1 MCSTPNITVSKSKQ
15 NQLFILHNL
24 HFHRHTDQNTI
35 LAIMISALRSVLVP
49 LSRLTTS
56 LYSTDAAAS
65 KQGKPKF
72 DPTTAINEVAVE
84 KDKLFSRLELELRG
98 VDPAVLKSYAWFA
111 TTAANHLNIE
121 VGKCWA
127 ERKPYHDRLTLLK
140 SVHIY
145 KKHRVQY
152 EVRTYFRYLNFHKLT
167 GSTVDTFLEYIER
180 NLPEG
185 VALNA
190 TKTEIQEI
198 PEHLKQLPS
207 EI

>member
-1 MCSTPNITVSKSKQ
+1 
-15 NQLFILHNL
+15 
-24 HFHRHTDQNTI
+24 
-35 LAIMISALRSVLVP
+35 MISAVRNLLTQRVSAGLP
-49 LSRLTTS
+49 LLRLTTA
-56 LYSTDAAAS
+56 LYSTDVAATTGEGLATIAPAS
-65 KQGKPKF
+65 
-72 DPTTAINEVAVE
+72 INEIAAE
-84 KDKLFSRLELELRG
+84 KDKLFSKLEIELRG
-98 VDPAVLKSYAWFA
+98 IDPAVLKSYAWFA

-127 ERKPYHDRLTLLK
+127 ERKAHHDRLTLLK

-167 GSTVDTFLEYIER
+167 GSTLDTFLEYIER

-190 TKTEIQEI
+190 TKTEIQEM
-198 PEHLKQLPS
+198 PEHLRQPPS
-207 EI
+207 EVQS